1 VVFVTDGRT
10 VDEQDI
16 AQLTA
21 AHLTPWRARAA
32 DPDTLLAAL
41 QKRAVAVGGTTGA
54 GTELPAMTEDQ
65 AADLL
70 VGLIADGVR
79 VIAYGP
85 VGSHLETAYL
95 AMTQER
101 R

>member
-1 VVFVTDGRT
+1 M
-10 VDEQDI
+10 
-16 AQLTA
+16 
-21 AHLTPWRARAA
+21 
-32 DPDTLLAAL
+32 LAAL
-41 QKRAVAVGGTTGA
+41 RKRTIAAGGTTGA
-54 GTELPAMTEDQ
+54 GTELPSMTEDQ

-85 VGSHLETAYL
+85 AGSHLETAYL

>member
-1 VVFVTDGRT
+1 
-10 VDEQDI
+10 VDEQDVR
-16 AQLTA
+16 QLA
-21 AHLTPWRARAA
+21 ATHLTPWRVRAT
-32 DPDTLLAAL
+32 DPDALLAAL
-41 QKRAVAVGGTTGA
+41 HQRGAVVAGTTGA
-54 GTELPAMTEDQ
+54 GTELPPMTEEQ

-70 VGLIADGVR
+70 VSLIADGVR

>member
-1 VVFVTDGRT
+1 
-10 VDEQDI
+10 
-16 AQLTA
+16 
-21 AHLTPWRARAA
+21 
-32 DPDTLLAAL
+32 
-41 QKRAVAVGGTTGA
+41 
-54 GTELPAMTEDQ
+54 MTEEQ